1 MLNTCGLHRRKNN
14 HKVFLGAVAL
24 YMVLTLWGCSSDR
37 DEKLVDHLDVNIVL
51 KNGAEIDYSEE
62 SFISGTG
69 SSIPFETEF
78 LRDESDLFY
87 VAMNSA
93 CKLAE
98 FILQSQENR
107 EIIYSQSSN
116 DSPSK
121 SSSISQKAIRIK
133 GSATLGFKDVKGS
146 QVIVCGASD
155 NDSVKCSIGDAG
167 DKVQVQYHMKFR
179 DFLID
184 SFGPFNSFTYINYG
198 WQREGYLLFN
208 SLKTVSV
215 SEEGLTCETSLRET
229 RGDSVSFRL

>member
-1 MLNTCGLHRRKNN
+1 MLNTCGLNRRKNN

-37 DEKLVDHLDVNIVL
+37 DEKLVNHLDVKIVL
-51 KNGAEIDYSEE
+51 RNGAEIDYSEE

-69 SSIPFETEF
+69 STIPFETEF
-78 LRDESDLFY
+78 LRNESDLFY

-93 CKLAE
+93 CRFAE
-98 FILQSQENR
+98 FFSHETR
-107 EIIYSQSSN
+107 KIIYSQSSKDN
-116 DSPSK
+116 PSK
-121 SSSISQKAIRIK
+121 SSTNSQEAIKIK
-133 GSATLGFKDVKGS
+133 GRATLGFKDVKGS

-179 DFLID
+179 DILID
-184 SFGPFNSFTYINYG
+184 LFGPFNSFTYINYG
-198 WQREGYLLFN
+198 WQREGYLLSN

-215 SEEGLTCETSLRET
+215 SEEGLTCESRVD
-229 RGDSVSFRL
+229 RVN